1 MNMAEQ
7 IARRLK
13 AERKQRGWSL
23 DELAERS
30 LVSRAMISKIE
41 RQVSSPTAVLLA
53 RLADALGISLSG
65 LMFEVP
71 SPQQSVSRLAEQR
84 VWTDPATGYTRR
96 LVSPALR
103 PGDAEI
109 VAIHLPPETRV
120 SFPASGSLCIEGQ
133 VLLQQ
138 GQLQLA
144 FGGEQLSLNPGDCAR
159 LALHLAHEIC
169 NPGDEVAHYLVVIR
183 AIVA

>member
-1 MNMAEQ
+1 MTMVEQ

-30 LVSRAMISKIE
+30 QVSRAMISKIE
-41 RQVSSPTAVLLA
+41 RQVSTPTAVLLA
-53 RLADALGISLSG
+53 RLADAMSISLSG
-65 LMFEVP
+65 LMFETP

-84 VWTDPATGYTRR
+84 EWTDPATGYIRR

-103 PGDAEI
+103 PGEAEI
-109 VAIHLPPETRV
+109 VAIQLPPETRV
-120 SFPASGSLCIEGQ
+120 SFPASGALCIEGQ

-138 GQLQLA
+138 GQLQLS
-144 FGGEQLSLNPGDCAR
+144 FGAEVLSLNPGDCAR
-159 LALHLAHEIC
+159 VALHQAHEVV
-169 NPGDEVAHYLVVIR
+169 NPGAEVAHYLVVIR
-183 AIVA
+183 ATSA